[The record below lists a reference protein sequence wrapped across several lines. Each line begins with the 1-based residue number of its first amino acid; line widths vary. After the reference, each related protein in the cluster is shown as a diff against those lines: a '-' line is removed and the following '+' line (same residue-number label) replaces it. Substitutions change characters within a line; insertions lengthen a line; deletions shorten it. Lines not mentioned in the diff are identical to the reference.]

1 VIRFRPGTLT
11 RMSWFDID
19 DRGPVRRLVL
29 NRPEARNAIPAD
41 GWEALR
47 QTFVDFEASDC
58 RVLVIGGAGGA
69 FCAGADVRGLE
80 ESTGMDDRRRRMARV
95 GDAVLALHRL
105 TKPTVAAVSGVAVG
119 AGMNLAL
126 GCDLV
131 IADQTARFSE
141 IFVQRGLT
149 LDAGGSWLLPRLVGL
164 QRAKELAL
172 TGRIVEASEALELGL
187 VLEVVEPGM
196 LEARVD
202 ELAGVLAAG
211 APVAQMF
218 SKQAIDRAMESS
230 FEQALALEGQSQAI
244 CLSTADVA
252 EGVAAFLGKRPPRFQ
267 GR

>member
-1 VIRFRPGTLT
+1 
-11 RMSWFDID
+11 MSWFDIE
-19 DRGPVRRLVL
+19 DRGRVRRLVL
-29 NRPEARNAIPAD
+29 NRPERRNAIPAD
-41 GWEALR
+41 GWETLR
-47 QTFVDFEASDC
+47 QAFVEFEVSDC
-58 RVLVIGGAGGA
+58 RVLVISGAGGA
-69 FCAGADVRGLE
+69 FCAGADVSELDR
-80 ESTGMDDRRRRMARV
+80 STGMDDRRRRMARV

-131 IADQTARFSE
+131 IADRTARFSE

-149 LDAGGSWLLPRLVGL
+149 LDAGGSWLLPRMVGL

-187 VLEVVEPGM
+187 VLEVVEPDM
-196 LEARVD
+196 LEGRVD
-202 ELAGVLAAG
+202 ELTAVLAAG
-211 APVAQMF
+211 APIAQMF

-252 EGVAAFLGKRPPRFQ
+252 EGVAAFLGKRPARFE

>member
-1 VIRFRPGTLT
+1 MR
-11 RMSWFDID
+11 WFEIE
-19 DRGPVRRLVL
+19 DRDRVRRLVL
-29 NRPEARNAIPAD
+29 NRPERRNAIPAA
-41 GWEALR
+41 GWGELR
-47 QTFVDFEASDC
+47 QAFAEFEASDC
-58 RVLVIGGAGGA
+58 RVLVITGAGGA
-69 FCAGADVRGLE
+69 FCAGADVHDLE
-80 ESTGMDDRRRRMARV
+80 GSTGMDERRRRMGTV

-119 AGMNLAL
+119 AGMNLAI

-187 VLEVVEPGM
+187 VLEVVGPGM
-196 LEARVD
+196 LEDRVD
-202 ELAGVLAAG
+202 ELTAVLAAG

-244 CLSTADVA
+244 CLATADVA
-252 EGVAAFLGKRPPRFQ
+252 EGVAAFLAKRPPRFE